1 MLQGSVGTGGSGGGY
16 GTAGNVGGAGGA
28 GSAANTTTHNCVT
41 VVAGAS
47 YPATVNGQIVVSWCP
62 Q

>member
-1 MLQGSVGTGGSGGGY
+1 
-16 GTAGNVGGAGGA
+16 
-28 GSAANTTTHNCVT
+28 VT